1 MTLSIVCITFYI
13 LAAAITLKHS
23 KNPKGESC
31 STQKTMLLL
40 PGLAAVLLHAFILF
54 EYNLYGPHGL
64 DLSVFNMLSL
74 VSWITASFLIL
85 TALRQPVEC
94 LTIVVFPF
102 AAITLLLRITSDHH
116 HDLNHLSSGLE
127 THILLS
133 IISYSILSIA
143 AVQSLLLYIQDYH
156 LHNKQPG
163 GFISAL
169 PSLETMENLLFKMI
183 GLGFLLLTISLG
195 AGIPYLEDIQQ
206 QQLTHKIILSSIAWL
221 VFAVLL
227 WGRWKFGWRG
237 QTAIRWTLG
246 GFVLLM
252 LAYFGSSLVLQVI
265 LQRA

>member
-13 LAAAITLKHS
+13 LAAAILLKHS
-23 KNPKGESC
+23 KNNANDTSSTPKIN
-31 STQKTMLLL
+31 LLL
-40 PGLAAVLLHAFILF
+40 PGLAAIMLHAFILF
-54 EYNLYGPHGL
+54 KYNLYTPHGL
-64 DLSVFNMLSL
+64 DLSVFTVLSL
-74 VSWITASFLIL
+74 VSWITASFLIIA
-85 TALRQPVEC
+85 ALRQPVEC
-94 LTIVVFPF
+94 LAIVVFPF
-102 AAITLLLRITSDHH
+102 AAIMLVLRMMSEQHHYITQIS
-116 HDLNHLSSGLE
+116 NGLE

-133 IISYSILSIA
+133 IIAYSVLSIA

-169 PSLETMENLLFKMI
+169 PSLETMEILLFKMI
-183 GLGFLLLTISLG
+183 ALGFILLTVSL
-195 AGIPYLEDIQQ
+195 ASGIPYLEDIHQQ
-206 QQLTHKIILSSIAWL
+206 HLTHKIILSCIAWF

-265 LQRA
+265 LQRT

>member
-13 LAAAITLKHS
+13 LAAAIIYKHS
-23 KNPKGESC
+23 KRPESEAK
-31 STQKTMLLL
+31 STSKSILLL
-40 PGLAAVLLHAFILF
+40 PGLVAVALHAFILF
-54 EYNLYGPHGL
+54 KYNLYSENGL
-64 DLSVFNMLSL
+64 DLSVFTVLSL
-74 VSWITASFLIL
+74 VSWITAFFLLL

-94 LTIVVFPF
+94 LTLVVFPF
-102 AAITLLLRITSDHH
+102 AAITILLRISSDQHH
-116 HDLNHLSSGLE
+116 YLQQLSTGLE

-156 LHNKQPG
+156 LHSKNPS

-183 GLGFLLLTISLG
+183 SLGFVLLTVSL
-195 AGIPYLEDIQQ
+195 ASGIPYLEDIQQ
-206 QQLTHKIILSSIAWL
+206 QHLTHKIILSSIAWI

-227 WGRWKFGWRG
+227 WGRLRFGWRG
-237 QTAIRWTLG
+237 KTAIRWTLG

-252 LAYFGSSLVLQVI
+252 LAYFGTSIVLQVI